1 MSQDNATAATEQASV
16 LEQLSKSAGDALTDE
31 MVGRLSETISSGMT
45 LLDEFNRLGLVKV
58 LPVLS
63 QMIESGDMERVL
75 HLARLV
81 GAAQDA
87 VTEEM
92 AGRLAEAVSGG
103 LTLLDKAN
111 RGHLDRAINLIG
123 GSVSRLTPPMEDRV
137 ANALSRLLQLVDR
150 LEQQHVLEDVLQSI
164 EETSQDPAVRTPVTG
179 FRGLWTLMKQGEFQ
193 AALQFVTLFTKRLR
207 SAREKRSGNK

>member
-1 MSQDNATAATEQASV
+1 MNPDNATAATEYTSV
-16 LEQLSKSAGDALTDE
+16 LEQLSKGAGDALTDE
-31 MVGRLSETISSGMT
+31 MVGRLSETISGGMT
-45 LLDEFNRLGLVKV
+45 LLDECNRSGMAKI

-63 QMIESGDMERVL
+63 QMVENGDMERVI

-92 AGRLAEAVSGG
+92 VGRLAEAVGGG

-111 RGHLDRAINLIG
+111 RANVDRAIDLIG
-123 GSVSRLTPPMEDRV
+123 RSISHLTPPMADRIV
-137 ANALSRLLQLVDR
+137 DAVSRLLQVVDR

-164 EETSQDPAVRTPVTG
+164 EETSRDAAVRAPVG
-179 FRGLWTLMKQGEFQ
+179 GWRGLWALMKQGEFQ
-193 AALQFVTLFTKRLR
+193 AALRFFTLFIKRFR
-207 SAREKRSGNK
+207 SARQARPEK

>member
-1 MSQDNATAATEQASV
+1 MSPDHATAATEQTSV
-16 LEQLSKSAGDALTDE
+16 LEQLSKGAGDALTDE

-45 LLDEFNRLGLVKV
+45 LLDECNRSGVAKM

-63 QMIESGDMERVL
+63 QMVENGDMERVI

-92 AGRLAEAVSGG
+92 VGRLAEAVGGG

-111 RGHLDRAINLIG
+111 RANLDRAIDLIG
-123 GSVSRLTPPMEDRV
+123 RSVSRLTPPMADRIV
-137 ANALSRLLQLVDR
+137 DAASRLLQVVDR
-150 LEQQHVLEDVLQSI
+150 LEQQHVLEDVLQSL
-164 EETSQDPAVRTPVTG
+164 EETSRDAAVRAPVG
-179 FRGLWTLMKQGEFQ
+179 GWRGLWALMKQGEFQ
-193 AALQFVTLFTKRLR
+193 AALRFFTLFTKRFR
-207 SAREKRSGNK
+207 SARQARPEK